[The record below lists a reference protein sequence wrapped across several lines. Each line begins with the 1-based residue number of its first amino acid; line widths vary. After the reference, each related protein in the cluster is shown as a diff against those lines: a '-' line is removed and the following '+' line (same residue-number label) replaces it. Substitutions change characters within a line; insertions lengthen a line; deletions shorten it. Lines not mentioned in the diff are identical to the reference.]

1 MCESRAT
8 VLGSLIGDEED
19 SVKEINSSLTN
30 SLRLVAP
37 HPTPPTTPGRSA
49 SVTRADQ
56 KNEGEPR
63 IELPLKTCGEK
74 NNVRGNWRKDTCE
87 EDSGIKGTGDKGEP
101 EEGRG
106 GVPGGYL
113 ARAASDV
120 GQGQREEDSLAAAAA
135 AAGKQR
141 SRSWRGEPPSS

>member
-37 HPTPPTTPGRSA
+37 HPNTPHHPREDGLRDPRRSEERRRAENRA
-49 SVTRADQ
+49 SSEDLRGKKQRAG
-56 KNEGEPR
+56 KLEEG
-63 IELPLKTCGEK
+63 LGE
-74 NNVRGNWRKDTCE
+74 
-87 EDSGIKGTGDKGEP
+87 SGTGDKGEP